1 MDPMEYF
8 FLDEVVFRGSEDSV
22 QGDCPHCGVSLE
34 MEVDED
40 NMKRKYTCENCD
52 GRFQLN

>member
-8 FLDEVVFRGSEDSV
+8 FLDEVVFRGSEDTV
-22 QGDCPHCGVSLE
+22 YGICPHCGVRLE
-34 MEVDED
+34 VAIDE
-40 NMKRKYTCENCD
+40 NNPNRPYTCENCD